1 MEGMVGIVCVP
12 DGELPYPH
20 RMDMG
25 ILGTA
30 GPMGRFPATNTQTIH
45 EEA

>member
-1 MEGMVGIVCVP
+1 
-12 DGELPYPH
+12 
-20 RMDMG
+20 MDMG

-30 GPMGRFPATNTQTIH
+30 GPMGRFPAANTQTIH